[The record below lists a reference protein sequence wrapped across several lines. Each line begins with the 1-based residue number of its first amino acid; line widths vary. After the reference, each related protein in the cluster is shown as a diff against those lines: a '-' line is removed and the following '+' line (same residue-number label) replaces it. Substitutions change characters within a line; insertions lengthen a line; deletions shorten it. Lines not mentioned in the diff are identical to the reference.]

1 MRRQHLLAAACLT
14 LGALAAPA
22 GLLAQTPPATVRV
35 GLDVDA
41 GTLDPRL
48 ARDTSAYRV
57 TDLIYDGLVRLSP
70 DLKPMPNLA
79 RSWENPDPLTWIF
92 TLRDGVVFHDGS
104 PLTADDVVFTYQTI
118 LKPEMNAPLRA
129 LFTPIAKVEAVDAK
143 TVKFTLSAPY
153 SPLLTYLEMG
163 IVPKKAVEAGADIG
177 LKPIGTGP
185 MKLARWDR
193 GSRIVLSASP
203 QYWAGAPRTQELQL
217 VVIGDNTAR
226 AQAFEAKDL
235 DVIQSPLSPQ
245 DIKRLQANAAFG
257 SAITTGLGIT
267 YLNFNTGDPAV
278 ADPRMRRALAQL
290 VDQKSI
296 VDDLY
301 RGVDQVATSILLPS
315 SWAYSASIKQPAYNP
330 AEAAKALDALGWKD
344 TNGDGIRDK
353 DGKKLTVVLSTHSED
368 PNRVQTLEFM
378 QSVFQQAGVEAQLR
392 ISDWPSFSTG
402 YVQKSQHQVALLGWL
417 NIVDPD
423 RLMFSQFTTNGPLN
437 WGKYSNPEV
446 DALLDT
452 GRKSLDLEAR
462 KTAYQKAAAILAND
476 LPYYV
481 VSYQGYQLFYAK
493 SLGALEVNPRGYLRN
508 VLGLASK

>member
-1 MRRQHLLAAACLT
+1 MLRRTLLAATCLS
-14 LGALAAPA
+14 LGLLAAPA
-22 GLLAQTPPATVRV
+22 ASFAQAPATVRV

-79 RSWENPDPLTWIF
+79 TKWENPDPLTWIF
-92 TLRDGVVFHDGS
+92 TLREGVTFHDGS
-104 PLTADDVVFTYQTI
+104 PFTADDVVFTYQTL

-153 SPLLTYLEMG
+153 SPLLSYLEMG
-163 IVPKKAVEAGADIG
+163 IVPKKAVEGGADIG
-177 LKPIGTGP
+177 LKPVGTGP
-185 MKLARWDR
+185 MKLASWNR
-193 GSRIVLSASP
+193 GSKITLAANAG
-203 QYWAGAPRTQELQL
+203 YWGGAPKTQELQL

-235 DVIQSPLSPQ
+235 DLIQSPLSPQ
-245 DIKRLQANAAFG
+245 DIKRLQANAAYG
-257 SAITTGLGIT
+257 NAVTSGLGIT
-267 YLNFNTGDPAV
+267 YLNFNVGDPAV
-278 ADPRMRRALAQL
+278 SDPALRRALAML

-296 VDDLY
+296 VGDLY
-301 RGVDQVATSILLPS
+301 RGVDQEASSILLPS
-315 SWAYSASIKQPAYNP
+315 SWAYSASIKQPTYNP

-344 TNGDGIRDK
+344 SNGDGIRDK
-353 DGKKLTVVLSTHSED
+353 GGKKLQVTISTHNED

-378 QSVFQQAGVEAQLR
+378 QAAFQQAGVEAQIR
-392 ISDWPSFSTG
+392 ITDWPAFSTG

-423 RLMFSQFTTNGPLN
+423 RLMYGQFITNGPLN
-437 WGKYSNPEV
+437 WSKYSNAEV
-446 DALLDT
+446 DQLLET

-462 KTAYQKAAAILAND
+462 KAAYQKAATIIANE

-481 VSYQGYQLFYAK
+481 LSYQGYQVFYAK

-508 VLGLASK
+508 VLGMAAK

>member
-1 MRRQHLLAAACLT
+1 MRRQHLLAATCISLSV
-14 LGALAAPA
+14 LAAPA
-22 GLLAQTPPATVRV
+22 GLMAQTAPTTVRV

-57 TDLIYDGLVRLSP
+57 TDLIYDGLVRLAP

-79 RSWENPDPLTWIF
+79 KSWENPDPLTWIF
-92 TLRDGVVFHDGS
+92 TLRDGIVFHDGS

-129 LFTPIAKVEAVDAK
+129 LFTPIAKIEAVDAK

-153 SPLLTYLEMG
+153 SPLLSYLEMG
-163 IVPKKAVEAGADIG
+163 IVPKKAVEGGADIG

-185 MKLARWDR
+185 MKLSRWDR
-193 GSRIVLSASP
+193 GSRIVLTASP
-203 QYWAGAPRTQELQL
+203 QYWAGAPKTQELQL

-245 DIKRLQANAAFG
+245 DIKRLQGNAAFG
-257 SAITTGLGIT
+257 NAVTTGLGIT

-278 ADPRMRRALAQL
+278 SDPRMRRALAQL

-301 RGVDQVATSILLPS
+301 RGVDQVAGSILLPS
-315 SWAYSASIKQPAYNP
+315 SWAYSATIRQPGFNP
-330 AEAAKALDALGWKD
+330 AEAGKALDALGWKD

-353 DGKKLTVVLSTHSED
+353 DGKKLTVTISTHSED

-423 RLMFSQFTTNGPLN
+423 RLMFSQFSTNGPLN
-437 WGKYSNPEV
+437 WGKYSNPELDV
-446 DALLDT
+446 LLDT
-452 GRKSLDLEAR
+452 GRKSLDLDAR
-462 KTAYQKAAAILAND
+462 KAAYQKAAAIIAND

-481 VSYQGYQLFYAK
+481 VSYQGYQVFYAK
-493 SLGALEVNPRGYLRN
+493 SLGTLEVNPRGYLRN
-508 VLGLASK
+508 VLGLAAR